1 MDFESMNSTERRV
14 FSFFEKVCAI
24 PRGSFHEEK
33 IAAFLCEFAQ
43 KHGLFYRTDKLHN
56 VLIKKPASPG
66 YENEPT
72 VMLQGHTDMVCEK
85 TSQSTHDFEKEGI
98 VPILQDGF
106 VHADGT
112 TLGADNGIAVAMMLS
127 ILEDDSLCHGPLE
140 CLFTVQEEV
149 GTRGAKTAAWSVDPD
164 YGIAVDEVTAAI
176 EQQGGIYPAGQFGAE
191 PAPDGV
197 AYTYTVTMPPQIYDA
212 EQFGD
217 IIISTTPEGEQVRL
231 SDIADVALGSRQ
243 YGVESLFNSDP
254 TALIVIYQQP
264 GSNAVDVG
272 NSVKA
277 EMERLSKRFPDG
289 ITYTSM
295 VDATTSIEAGVKD
308 IFVTLIIALI
318 LVIAII
324 FLFLQDWR
332 ATLIPLLAIPVSII
346 GAFALFPLLGFS
358 INIISLLGM
367 VLAIGLVVDD
377 AIVVVEAVQVNI
389 EKGLNAKQATLE
401 AMHSVS
407 SPIIATTVVLLAVF
421 IPVSFMGS
429 ITGLLFQQF
438 SISIAVSVCIS
449 SFNALTL
456 SPALCALLLK
466 PRPKVQKGFFAA
478 FNRWFGK
485 RTEEYTS
492 ATTRFIGHLK
502 RTGGIVAVTL
512 AAIAVIWHFLPS
524 GFLPDEDQG
533 YVMVFVQTPEAS
545 SLQTTVKAM
554 QRVDELVRQR
564 PDVEAT
570 SFAAGFNMLAGI
582 ASSNSGIIFVKL
594 VDYSQRSKTS
604 SEIASALT
612 EELYVAVPEAVSY
625 AFISP
630 SIPGLGVTSGITLQV
645 QDLEGRGTE
654 FLADETMR
662 FMDSLRK
669 QPQIGSVTTQFN
681 AGIPQRRIEVDKEK
695 ALAQGVPLQSF
706 YKTMSTLLGGSYINN
721 FNRFGKLYQTYIQA
735 APEYR
740 RDKYSLESYFV
751 DDGQG
756 NSIPVSSFAT
766 VRDTTGVEFV
776 SQFNLYRSIELTV
789 NPAAKVSTGQA
800 MDAIEAVAAD
810 VLPEAVGTTWSG
822 LSYQEKTASG
832 SSGAVYLLAIVFVFL
847 TLSAL
852 YNSWGLP
859 LAILLSVPLA
869 VLGALLF
876 VGAAYLVSP
885 EFINNIYMQ
894 ISLVML
900 IGLSAKNAILVVEYA
915 DQLFF
920 EKNMDL
926 KAATIEAARL
936 RMRPI
941 MMTAFSFILG
951 VMPLIF
957 ASGVYATARNIMGMA
972 LVGGMLLAT
981 MLGIFIYPALYYL
994 VARVGKFERKRE
1006 LKQKES

>member
-1 MDFESMNSTERRV
+1 
-14 FSFFEKVCAI
+14 
-24 PRGSFHEEK
+24 
-33 IAAFLCEFAQ
+33 
-43 KHGLFYRTDKLHN
+43 
-56 VLIKKPASPG
+56 
-66 YENEPT
+66 
-72 VMLQGHTDMVCEK
+72 
-85 TSQSTHDFEKEGI
+85 
-98 VPILQDGF
+98 
-106 VHADGT
+106 
-112 TLGADNGIAVAMMLS
+112 
-127 ILEDDSLCHGPLE
+127 
-140 CLFTVQEEV
+140 
-149 GTRGAKTAAWSVDPD
+149 
-164 YGIAVDEVTAAI
+164 
-176 EQQGGIYPAGQFGAE
+176 
-191 PAPDGV
+191 
-197 AYTYTVTMPPQIYDA
+197 
-212 EQFGD
+212 
-217 IIISTTPEGEQVRL
+217 
-231 SDIADVALGSRQ
+231 
-243 YGVESLFNSDP
+243 
-254 TALIVIYQQP
+254 
-264 GSNAVDVG
+264 
-272 NSVKA
+272 
-277 EMERLSKRFPDG
+277 
-289 ITYTSM
+289 
-295 VDATTSIEAGVKD
+295 
-308 IFVTLIIALI
+308 
-318 LVIAII
+318 
-324 FLFLQDWR
+324 
-332 ATLIPLLAIPVSII
+332 
-346 GAFALFPLLGFS
+346 
-358 INIISLLGM
+358 
-367 VLAIGLVVDD
+367 
-377 AIVVVEAVQVNI
+377 
-389 EKGLNAKQATLE
+389 
-401 AMHSVS
+401 MHSVS
-407 SPIIATTVVLLAVF
+407 SPIVATTVVLLAVF

-604 SEIASALT
+604 SQIASALT

-695 ALAQGVPLQSF
+695 ALAQGVPLRSF

-756 NSIPVSSFAT
+756 NSIPVSSFTT

-951 VMPLIF
+951 VLPLVF
-957 ASGVYATARNIMGMA
+957 ASGVYATARNIMGVA
-972 LVGGMLLAT
+972 LIGGMLFAT
-981 MLGIFIYPALYYL
+981 LLGIFLYPALYYL
-994 VARVGKFERKRE
+994 VGRVGGFERRRE
-1006 LKQKES
+1006 RQKTNVQP